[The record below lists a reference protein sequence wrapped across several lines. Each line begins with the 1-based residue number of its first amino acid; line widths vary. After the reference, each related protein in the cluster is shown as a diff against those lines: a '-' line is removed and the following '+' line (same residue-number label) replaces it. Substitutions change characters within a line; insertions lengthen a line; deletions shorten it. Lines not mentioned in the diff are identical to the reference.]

1 MATYTYKDRIR
12 DLRKKAGI
20 TQDDLTDK
28 IGVSRFSVSN
38 WELGKHPPNADELL
52 FLSNRFNV
60 SVDYPESKKRPAFT
74 GRSCSRPS
82 TLGTKP
88 RVAAFSLCSFPTSLG
103 ADRPRLAI

>member
-20 TQDDLTDK
+20 TQDDLAVQ

-52 FLSNRFNV
+52 YLSNRFNV
-60 SVDYPESKKRPAFT
+60 SVDYILGRTDWECDFTKNISPKELCLVEKFLEYIRDVKSISK
-74 GRSCSRPS
+74 
-82 TLGTKP
+82 
-88 RVAAFSLCSFPTSLG
+88 
-103 ADRPRLAI
+103 